1 MSPRRILVL
10 QLARLGDLVQ
20 TWPLLRQLRQ
30 AYPEAHLFLLA
41 DRSLADLAGMGPR
54 VDDFYAL
61 DFREISLLASQRPE
75 EAYRRLARLLNDLQ
89 KPGFDLVF
97 NLNFSRL
104 SLLTAYLLGGQV
116 VGYQPVRGGRE
127 VWREPWLALVY
138 GLVHARAFNRLH
150 LSDVFRHLA
159 PVSDPEPAARPAQG
173 SPAGEPVVALQLATR
188 HPRRTWPLGY
198 FSRLAKLLVE
208 KLEARVWL
216 LGTGAER
223 LLGEEL
229 LSSLE
234 PPYRE
239 RLENLQGRTDLTELA
254 GHLAEADLVV
264 SGDTGTLHLAAALG
278 TPGVAVFFGPAS
290 CFETGPYGL
299 GHVVLQAEPPCHPCR
314 EAGAECGA
322 PFCQRMITPELVAGK
337 VLERFGQDNP
347 YIAAGIPPGVRIYE
361 SFWDGFGVNYA
372 VRQGRPP
379 GWADLVG
386 WVYRAAGARL
396 LKLPP
401 PPRPFPDA
409 LRWPD
414 PDLRALPRLVEGL
427 KNGARVADDPA
438 VNRALIPLR
447 AFGEA
452 LMRQAV
458 WKGGKSQALEC
469 FEKVKEALGQ
479 ELAQFIP

>member
-30 AYPEAHLFLLA
+30 AYPEAQLSFLA
-41 DRSLADLAGMGPR
+41 DRLLADLAGMGPR

-61 DFREISLLASQRPE
+61 DFREISFLASQRPE
-75 EAYRRLARLLNDLQ
+75 EAYRRLARLLKDWQN
-89 KPGFDLVF
+89 PGFDLVF

-104 SLLTAYLLGGQV
+104 SLLTAYFLGGRV
-116 VGYQPVRGGRE
+116 IGYQPVCGGRE
-127 VWREPWLALVY
+127 FWREPWLTLVY

-159 PVSDPEPAARPAQG
+159 PISGPAPATPVAPI
-173 SPAGEPVVALQLATR
+173 SSTGEPVVALQLATR

-198 FSRLAKLLVE
+198 FSRLAGLLVE
-208 KLEARVWL
+208 KLGARVWL
-216 LGTGAER
+216 LGTAEEQP
-223 LLGEEL
+223 LGEEL

-239 RLENLQGRTDLTELA
+239 RLENLQGRTDLAELA
-254 GHLAEADLVV
+254 GRLAEADLAV

-278 TPGVAVFFGPAS
+278 TPVLAIFFGPAS

-314 EAGAECGA
+314 EAGADCGA
-322 PFCQRMITPELVAGK
+322 PFCQRMITPELVAAT
-337 VLERFGQDNP
+337 VLERFGQNNP
-347 YIAAGIPPGVRIYE
+347 CVATNIPPSVRIYE

-379 GWADLVG
+379 GWTDLVG
-386 WVYRAAGARL
+386 WAYRAAGARL

-401 PPRPFPDA
+401 PQRLFA
-409 LRWPD
+409 FNLRL
-414 PDLRALPRLVEGL
+414 PDLDFRALPRLVKAL
-427 KNGARVADDPA
+427 KNGAQVDDDPS
-438 VNRALIPLR
+438 VDRALIPLR
-447 AFGEA
+447 AFGQA
-452 LMRQAV
+452 LARQGS
-458 WKGGKSQALEC
+458 WKGSKSQARGWFQE
-469 FEKVKEALGQ
+469 VREALEQ